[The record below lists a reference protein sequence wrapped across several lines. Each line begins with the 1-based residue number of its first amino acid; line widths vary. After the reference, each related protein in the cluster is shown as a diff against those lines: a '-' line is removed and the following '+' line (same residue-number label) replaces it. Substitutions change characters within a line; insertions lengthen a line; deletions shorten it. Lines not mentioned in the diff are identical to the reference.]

1 MVYPKINSIS
11 YTGSSTLDP
20 GNDICYS
27 ASVTA
32 GTNSITSIQAILKDN
47 NNSNNEQIG
56 GNERSVSVSAGAT
69 QTVTWCGASNTD
81 DPMRSYEWYIAKIK
95 DSAGNE
101 TGYSNIV
108 QEGSTTVNSSNP
120 IFSRETSVV
129 TLSDNTAPT
138 FSGSLS
144 MSNIGPRSAEVSWS
158 SASDNIGVSNYQV
171 FVNGSSV
178 GTTTGTN
185 YTLTTSHLSSTNT
198 SYNVEVKVFDAAS
211 NSASLTTSFTTL
223 HIQPAKLTGISWSP
237 NPAANGDSVMLT
249 ITFSCDDAEYKC
261 PNSFMAYYWSN
272 PTSGDR
278 GIEWGGRACSGNTC
292 TMPKTMFPST
302 NRPLSLDYI
311 RVNFTGGVLGNVD
324 YKYDNSVTNPNPG
337 YDDHGLG
344 FQNYLLNGS

>member
-1 MVYPKINSIS
+1 MDWSTLASNQSVTKNSYETLTVSGIENGTTIQFQYRTSSSSNSFSGSYSTSGATNRTPSCFVYPKINSIS
-11 YTGSSTLDP
+11 YTGSPTIDP

-69 QTVTWCGASNTD
+69 QTVNWCGASNTD

-138 FSGSLS
+138 FGGSLS
-144 MSNIGPRSAEVSWS
+144 MSNIGPRSAEVTWS
-158 SASDNIGVSNYQV
+158 PASDNIGVSNYQV
-171 FVNGSSV
+171 FINGSSV
-178 GTTTGTN
+178 GTTVGTN
-185 YTLTTSHLSSTNT
+185 YTLTTSQLYEHNIQCRG
-198 SYNVEVKVFDAAS
+198 K
-211 NSASLTTSFTTL
+211 SF
-223 HIQPAKLTGISWSP
+223 
-237 NPAANGDSVMLT
+237 
-249 ITFSCDDAEYKC
+249 
-261 PNSFMAYYWSN
+261 
-272 PTSGDR
+272 
-278 GIEWGGRACSGNTC
+278 
-292 TMPKTMFPST
+292 
-302 NRPLSLDYI
+302 
-311 RVNFTGGVLGNVD
+311 
-324 YKYDNSVTNPNPG
+324 
-337 YDDHGLG
+337 
-344 FQNYLLNGS
+344 